1 MPTAL
6 SATHTHTH
14 THTGSLALCR
24 RRKLRLFNFSVPEI
38 AQWGRGSSVIR
49 PHSACFYPA
58 HHTPPFRTLVPKA
71 NADGMII
78 KPCASHFLST
88 SCCSQLTHA
97 ITWQAWEGDKEN
109 LDSTEDRKWI
119 LLWRNSNCNHFDKR
133 KIGKKHSRLLGM
145 FSKDK
150 RLFMD
155 WADFSFF
162 FLNKDKIWVLWKAAQ
177 AQGFVYLPGQREWKG
192 HVAAQSDLQ
201 GVSCYLSCHQGHMST
216 SLNVLH
222 ESVQHHRCFSTGKHK
237 ATSWPSAGWHA
248 SLWMADPPKLIPYR
262 QCHQMSVIH
271 SIGYRHKCQT

>member
-1 MPTAL
+1 MNFTVAKF
-6 SATHTHTH
+6 
-14 THTGSLALCR
+14 
-24 RRKLRLFNFSVPEI
+24 KL
-38 AQWGRGSSVIR
+38 Q
-49 PHSACFYPA
+49 
-58 HHTPPFRTLVPKA
+58 PF
-71 NADGMII
+71 
-78 KPCASHFLST
+78 
-88 SCCSQLTHA
+88 
-97 ITWQAWEGDKEN
+97 WQE
-109 LDSTEDRKWI
+109 EDRKEA
-119 LLWRNSNCNHFDKR
+119 LKAFRDVFKR
-133 KIGKKHSRLLGM
+133 QAPLHGLSW
-145 FSKDK
+145 F
-150 RLFMD
+150 F
-155 WADFSFF
+155 FFF

-201 GVSCYLSCHQGHMST
+201 GVSCYLSCHQGPMST